1 VEVTHHNLSN
11 FLYGMQHLLKPAQQ
25 DRFLAVT
32 TMTFDIAGLELYLP
46 LTVGARVVM
55 AGSEAL
61 RNPPVLA
68 RLIQRSGVTHVQA
81 TPSLWRILL
90 SSSETRLEN
99 VHAMVGG
106 EALSADLAATLKNKA
121 AKVTQFY
128 GPTETTIWSTA
139 HELGAYELRDIGAAP
154 PPIGRPIINTQLYVL
169 GEDRRPVVTGALGE
183 LYIGG
188 AGVAKGYLNRP
199 ELTAERFLENPFT
212 GDGSRMYRTGDLVR
226 WSESGELEFVGR
238 ADDQVKING
247 HRIELGEIESVLR
260 EHPMVAAAAVA
271 AHHNSDHTTTLT
283 AYLVPR
289 NGSPI
294 ETSALQKAL
303 AGRLPHSMM
312 PSRYM
317 MLDEMPLTP
326 NGKLDRKALPIPER
340 VGRKCYAEPVT
351 AIEKK
356 LAALWQQILN
366 VEEVGLHDNFF
377 ELGGDSLSAAVMV
390 ANCAALVGVEL
401 PVGSLF
407 DAPTIADLAVVVERL
422 TGESLDPL
430 NVMLPLRKVR
440 NAAQRPLFCI
450 HPMAGISLGFSSLLR
465 HLDPALP
472 IYGLQSRAL
481 RNGEALPTSIE
492 EMAADYLAEI
502 RKIQPGGPYRL
513 IGRSLGGLISH
524 SIAEQMQADGDEVEF
539 LAMIDSHLFTSD
551 ELAGPRCE
559 ADEVRAALSFL
570 NAPVYNDQM
579 PQTLQELAA
588 VLVQTYDPRAVPLL
602 QEIIKG
608 NPEFIHN
615 LCAVMIRHLELARKF
630 VPGRIDLD
638 LLFFQATEH
647 NGNLEGILNRSPYA
661 WRPFVGGRI
670 EVRELACHHE
680 AVMDPEPAAKIGHA
694 LQQLLFTRE
703 MHAMSMPSSVFQNR
717 AGEGS
722 LL

>member
-1 VEVTHHNLSN
+1 
-11 FLYGMQHLLKPAQQ
+11 M
-25 DRFLAVT
+25 
-32 TMTFDIAGLELYLP
+32 
-46 LTVGARVVM
+46 
-55 AGSEAL
+55 
-61 RNPPVLA
+61 LA
-68 RLIQRSGVTHVQA
+68 RLIQHSGATHVQA

-90 SSSETRLEN
+90 SSPETQLQN
-99 VHAMVGG
+99 VHVMVGG
-106 EALSADLAATLKNKA
+106 EVLSADLAATLKRMA
-121 AKVTQFY
+121 ARVTQFY

-139 HELGAYELRDIGAAP
+139 YELLDVGAAP
-154 PPIGRPIINTQLYVL
+154 PPIGRPIVNTQLYVL
-169 GEDRRPVVTGALGE
+169 GENRQSVVTGALGE

-212 GDGSRMYRTGDLVR
+212 GDGSRMYRSGDLVR

-260 EHPMVAAAAVA
+260 EHPMVAEAAVA
-271 AHHNSDHTTTLT
+271 AHRNSDHTTTLT

-289 NGSPI
+289 AGSSI
-294 ETSALQKAL
+294 DMSALRITL
-303 AGRLPHSMM
+303 AGRLSSSIM
-312 PSRYM
+312 PSRFM
-317 MLDEMPLTP
+317 SLDAMPLTP
-326 NGKLDRKALPIPER
+326 NGKLDRKALPAPER
-340 VGRKCYAEPVT
+340 VAHKCYVEPVT

-390 ANCAALVGVEL
+390 ANCAAYVGVEL
-401 PVGSLF
+401 PMGSLF
-407 DAPTIADLAVVVERL
+407 EAPTIADLAAVIERL

-465 HLDPALP
+465 HLDSALP

-481 RNGEALPTSIE
+481 HKIEALPSSIE
-492 EMAADYLAEI
+492 EIAADYLAEI
-502 RKIQPGGPYRL
+502 RKIQPRGPYRL
-513 IGRSLGGLISH
+513 IGRSLGGLIGH
-524 SIAEQMQADGDEVEF
+524 CIAEQMQVDGEEVEF
-539 LAMIDSHLFTSD
+539 LAMIDSYVFTSG
-551 ELAGPRCE
+551 EFAGPRSE

-570 NAPVYNDQM
+570 NAPVDHDQM
-579 PQTLQELAA
+579 PQTLQELAT
-588 VLVQTYDPRAVPLL
+588 VLVQTYDPRSVPLL

-608 NPEFIHN
+608 NPQFIQN
-615 LCAVMIRHLELARKF
+615 LCAVMIKHLELARKF
-630 VPGRIDLD
+630 VPGTIDLD

-647 NGNLEGILNRSPYA
+647 NGNLEGILDRSPYA

-670 EVRELACHHE
+670 EVHELVCQHE
-680 AVMDPEPAAKIGHA
+680 GVLDPEPAAKIGHA
-694 LQQLLFTRE
+694 LQQLFFTAE
-703 MHAMSMPSSVFQNR
+703 LQAMPMSSSVLR
-717 AGEGS
+717 SRMGEGS
-722 LL
+722 LV